1 MVSLQNFP
9 NLPKHGEVSI
19 CEKDGRICSLPINEI
34 NVSQISTTVSF
45 CLVFSLTPK
54 KYKIFCLSAQKLS
67 RNKYKS

>member
-9 NLPKHGEVSI
+9 NLPKPGEVSI

-45 CLVFSLTPK
+45 CDFPLTT
-54 KYKIFCLSAQKLS
+54 Q
-67 RNKYKS
+67 N